1 METVLLTIHALVT
14 VALITV
20 IMLQR
25 SEGGALG
32 IGGGSGAG
40 GGMFTARG
48 AANAL
53 TRMTTVLGAAFI
65 ATSLALAVVSNEKRD
80 NTSVLDKVSVEET
93 TTPNSNAE
101 GAVAPEQ
108 KNPEQK
114 NDGTQVPVSQ

>member
-65 ATSLALAVVSNEKRD
+65 ATSLGLAVISNEKRD
-80 NTSVLDKVSVEET
+80 NTSVLDKVSTEET
-93 TTPNSNAE
+93 TQPQTPAKTETPS
-101 GAVAPEQ
+101 PQ
-108 KNPEQK
+108 
-114 NDGTQVPVSQ
+114 NDGTSVPVSQ

>member
-14 VALITV
+14 FALITV
-20 IMLQR
+20 VMLQR

-65 ATSLALAVVSNEKRD
+65 VTSLALAVVSNEKRD
-80 NTSVLDKVSVEET
+80 NTSVLDKVSTEEAT
-93 TTPNSNAE
+93 KTPTGTDTATPKSE
-101 GAVAPEQ
+101 TPKQ
-108 KNPEQK
+108 S
-114 NDGTQVPVSQ
+114 DGTSVPVSQ

>member
-14 VALITV
+14 FALITV
-20 IMLQR
+20 VMLQR

-65 ATSLALAVVSNEKRD
+65 VTSLALAVVSNEKRD
-80 NTSVLDKVSVEET
+80 NTSVLDKVSAEET
-93 TTPNSNAE
+93 TPPQGTTQEATNKDATPK
-101 GAVAPEQ
+101 Q
-108 KNPEQK
+108 Q
-114 NDGTQVPVSQ
+114 NDGTSVPVSQ